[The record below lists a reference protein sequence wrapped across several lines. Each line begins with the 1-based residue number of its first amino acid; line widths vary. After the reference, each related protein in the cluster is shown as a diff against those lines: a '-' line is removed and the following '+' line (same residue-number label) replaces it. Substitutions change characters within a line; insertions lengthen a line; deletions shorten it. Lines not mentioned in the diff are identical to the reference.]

1 MAIYFITGKLGSGKT
16 LCSVGRIRDAL
27 IAGKRVATNLDI
39 FLDHMMLPQ
48 SKKTIIRIPDKPTH
62 EILTALGRGQEG
74 KEEKDN
80 GLLVLD
86 ECGTWLAA
94 RAWSDKG
101 REAVIDWLIHS
112 RKLGWDVYFIAQ
124 GLQQVDKLLRET
136 LVEYHVPCKRMDRLA
151 VPLIGAVTKT
161 LTGKRLTLP
170 KIHLA
175 IVKYGAS
182 PDAMVVDRWWYRA
195 RDLYD
200 AYDTQQIFIPNEMP
214 QACGMH
220 TVLSAWHIKGR
231 YSTRQAVQWT
241 FLFSLTWRVPVY
253 LLCRSMEA
261 VGQLERRDY
270 IRA

>member
-27 IAGKRVATNLDI
+27 IVGKRVATNLDI

-48 SKKTIIRIPDKPTH
+48 SKKTITRIPDKPTH
-62 EILTALGRGQEG
+62 EILTALGRGQDG
-74 KEEKDN
+74 KDEKNN

-151 VPLIGAVTKT
+151 VPFFGAVTKMF
-161 LTGKRLTLP
+161 TGKPLKLP

-175 IVKYGAS
+175 IVKYGAA
-182 PDAMVVDRWWYRA
+182 PDAMVTDRWWYRA

-231 YSTRQAVQWT
+231 YLKKPAVDWR
-241 FLFSLTWRVPVY
+241 FMLSLGWRVPYYV
-253 LLCRSMEA
+253 LCRFLEF
-261 VGQLERRDY
+261 VGQLDRRDY